1 MPTSL
6 GKRLCV
12 SLPFVFPVDAVLVSA
27 KKGPEEASAFARS
40 IAGLRQF
47 CPWLRSFF
55 LLVDEEEFPDIPYA
69 PARLRLVRKRDF
81 SVSPDGLDPVHAAH
95 SVPELSEQFL
105 IVTAGSAP
113 ERDMLPSDFFT
124 PNGIPFVFLDATQAD
139 AAFPAVPGLFAQT
152 RANAADF
159 LAQRGGVM
167 PPPAENVDYF
177 TSIGRWAYSV
187 GRSVPLFR

>member
-6 GKRLCV
+6 EKRLCV

-27 KKGPEEASAFARS
+27 KKGPEEIFAFARS

-47 CPWLRSFF
+47 CPWLR
-55 LLVDEEEFPDIPYA
+55 LLFILADEEEFPDLPHA
-69 PARLRLVRKRDF
+69 PAKLRLVRKRDF
-81 SVSPDGLDPVHAAH
+81 SVSPDGPDPVYAAH
-95 SVPELSEQFL
+95 NVPELSEQFL
-105 IVTAGSAP
+105 IVTPGCAP
-113 ERDMLPSDFFT
+113 DRDMLPSDFFT
-124 PNGIPFVFLDATQAD
+124 PNGIPFVFLDPTRAD
-139 AAFPAVPGLFAQT
+139 AVFPAVPGLFAQT
-152 RANAADF
+152 RANAADY

-167 PPPAENVDYF
+167 PPPAENADYF